1 MFNTFFGGGGGM
13 GGGGGG
19 GGPKFKV
26 NMGGG
31 GMGGGMGGGG
41 IEEILM
47 GGTCPSLVAFHT
59 KHADLILIT
68 AACGLS
74 HTEDILTSLWFA
86 P

>member
-1 MFNTFFGGGGGM
+1 M

-47 GGTCPSLVAFHT
+47 GGTCPCLVVPFHT
-59 KHADLILIT
+59 KHADLTLIT

-74 HTEDILTSLWFA
+74 HMEDILISLWFA